1 MRPVSIARNLIIGA
15 LAMSAVSSTA
25 IAQEVTLKL
34 HQFLPPV
41 AVVPSKILKPWAENI
56 EKASNGRIKIE
67 HYDAMALGGRPPELY
82 DQARDGVVD
91 IIMTV
96 TGYTPG
102 RFLKSEVFELPFI
115 MRGSVATS
123 KAFWEYTESELQN
136 EEYKDVKVLGAWVH
150 GPGVIHTDEPVA
162 KLEDMKGKKLR
173 GPTRVINDL
182 LKELGAVPVGMPLP
196 AIPESLS
203 KGVINGTV
211 IPWEVTPAIKLSEL
225 ITNHTEFS
233 GEEALYTATII
244 CVMNKARYDSLPDD
258 LKAIIDAESGMKLT
272 VLAAEEML
280 AGDAPGRAVAVK
292 NGSNILT
299 LDEAEVARWKTA
311 SEPVVARWIEQVKER
326 GIDGQNVIDKAN
338 TLIDK
343 YAE

>member
-1 MRPVSIARNLIIGA
+1 MRPVSIARNLIIGT